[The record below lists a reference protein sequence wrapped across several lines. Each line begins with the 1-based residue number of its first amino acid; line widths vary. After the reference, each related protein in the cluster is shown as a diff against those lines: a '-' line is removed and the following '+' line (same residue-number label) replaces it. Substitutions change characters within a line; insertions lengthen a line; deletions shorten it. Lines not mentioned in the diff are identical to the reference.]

1 MELYDF
7 EPWIDVVTPFP
18 DESISH
24 FLGRFERANQWSAY
38 QIGRVTKT
46 GAVISRW
53 KKLYFNPFPSQ
64 KELEMLAKVVE
75 VSVEELRLLL
85 PSQTDTLQPRPIKLC
100 AACYVETPCH
110 LIKWQF
116 KGFTACDRHRLRL
129 LEKCPKCRKPFEIP
143 ALWEEGICSRCLTPF
158 AEMVRSQGPS
168 KT

>member
-7 EPWIDVVTPFP
+7 EPWIDVVSPLP

-38 QIGRVTKT
+38 QIGRVTKM
-46 GAVISRW
+46 GAVIPRW

-64 KELEMLAKVVE
+64 KELEMLAKVME

-85 PSQTDTLQPRPIKLC
+85 PSKTVTLQPRPIRLC
-100 AACYVETPCH
+100 AACYLETPCH

-116 KGFTACDRHRLRL
+116 KGFTACDLHRLRL
-129 LEKCPKCRKPFEIP
+129 LEKCPKCKKPFEIP
-143 ALWEEGICSRCLTPF
+143 AFWEEGICSRCLTPF
-158 AEMVRSQGPS
+158 AEMVKSQGPS
-168 KT
+168 KK